1 MTLPAEILES
11 YRLRSATLAEDNP
24 AWLAGLR
31 HRAMVRFAERAFPS
45 PRAEEWKYTNVTA
58 IERKRFPLAASPGEV
73 DAAWVKARLLPDCW
87 HLVLIDGYVHHDLSH
102 PALAGDV
109 VFCDMGAAL
118 HRHAD
123 LLTQGFGQAVDED
136 HGFIDFNTAL
146 FHGGALIYLKAGTR
160 LAQPIQIL
168 HLQTQEAIAPTR
180 HLIVLEAGSEAT
192 VIESF
197 AGRAGGLTAHV
208 TEAVLDR
215 NARLRHFKIQ
225 EEHDR
230 AFHFGGFYVRQAAGA
245 CCRQVHFA
253 LGGLLA
259 RSEIHH
265 RLARGGEAVLEGL
278 HWADGRR
285 HLDSH
290 TRLIHAEP
298 EGVSRET
305 YKAIAEQRGRSVFQG
320 RIVVEPGAQ
329 KTDAVMNN
337 RNLLLSDDA
346 EIDSKP
352 QLEIYADDVQCTHG
366 VTVGQLD
373 ENALFYL
380 ETRGIDQAAARQL
393 LLYGF
398 VNEYI
403 EAVDVEPLRAYLH
416 RQLDTRFNAIEL
428 EDLP

>member
-1 MTLPAEILES
+1 MTLTAEVLAPYRQQLEA
-11 YRLRSATLAEDNP
+11 LTANNP

-31 HRAMVRFAERAFPS
+31 HQAMDRFAERGFPS
-45 PRAEEWKYTNVTA
+45 PRLEEWKYTNVTA
-58 IERKRFPLAASPGEV
+58 IERKRFPIASTPGDV
-73 DAAWVKARLLPDCW
+73 DPAWVKARLLPDCW
-87 HLVLIDGYVHHDLSH
+87 HLVLIDGHFHCDLSH

-109 VFCDMGAAL
+109 VFCDMNTAQL
-118 HRHAD
+118 RHSD
-123 LLTQGFGQAVDED
+123 LLVQGFGQAVDED
-136 HGFIDFNTAL
+136 HGLIDFNTAL
-146 FHGGALIYLKAGTR
+146 FHGGALIYLSKGTR
-160 LAQPIQIL
+160 LQHPVQIL
-168 HLQTQEAIAPTR
+168 HLQTRAVIAPTR

-192 VIESF
+192 VIESYL
-197 AGRAGGLTAHV
+197 GLAGGLTAHV
-208 TEAVLDR
+208 TEAVLGEH
-215 NARLRHFKIQ
+215 ARLQHFKIQ

-230 AFHFGGFYVRQAAGA
+230 AFHFGGFYVRQAPRSR
-245 CCRQVHFA
+245 CHQTQFA
-253 LGGLLA
+253 LGGILS

-265 RLARGGEAVLEGL
+265 RLDKGSEAILYGL

-298 EGVSRET
+298 EGISRET

-320 RIVVEPGAQ
+320 RIIVDPGAQ

-352 QLEIYADDVQCTHG
+352 QLEIYADDVKCAHG

-373 ENALFYL
+373 PNALFYL
-380 ETRGIDQAAARQL
+380 ETRGIDREAARQL

-398 VNEYI
+398 VNELI
-403 EAVDVEPLRAYLH
+403 EAVAVPQLRIYLH
-416 RQLDTRFNAIEL
+416 RRLDTRFNAIEL
-428 EDLP
+428 EDQP

>member
-1 MTLPAEILES
+1 MSLPAEILEP
-11 YRLRSATLAEDNP
+11 YRLRSASLAENDP
-24 AWLAGLR
+24 VWLAGLR
-31 HRAMVRFAERAFPS
+31 HRAMACFAERGFPS
-45 PRAEEWKYTNVTA
+45 PRAEDWKYTNVTA
-58 IERKRFPLAASPGEV
+58 IERKRFPLAAAPGEV

-118 HRHAD
+118 RRHAD

-180 HLIVLEAGSEAT
+180 HLIVLEGGSEAT

-197 AGRAGGLTAHV
+197 IGRAGGLTAHV

-215 NARLRHFKIQ
+215 EARLRHFKIQ

-230 AFHFGGFYVRQAAGA
+230 AVHFGGFYVQQATGA
-245 CCRQVHFA
+245 RCRQVHFA

-265 RLARGGEAVLEGL
+265 RLGRGGEAILEGL
-278 HWADGRR
+278 HWANGRR

-290 TRLIHAEP
+290 IRLIHAEP
-298 EGVSRET
+298 EGASRET

-320 RIVVEPGAQ
+320 RILVEPGAQ

-398 VNEYI
+398 VNECI

-416 RQLDTRFNAIEL
+416 RRLGTRFNAIEL

>member
-1 MTLPAEILES
+1 MTLSAEILES
-11 YRLRSATLAEDNP
+11 YHQRSATLMEESP

-31 HRAMVRFAERAFPS
+31 HRAMARFAERGFPS

-58 IERKRFPLAASPGEV
+58 IERKRFPLAAAPGTV
-73 DAAWVKARLLPDCW
+73 DPDWVKDHLLPDCW
-87 HLVLIDGYVHHDLSH
+87 HLVLIDGHFHRDLSH

-118 HRHAD
+118 RRHAD
-123 LLTQGFGQAVDED
+123 LLTEGFGQAVDED

-160 LAQPIQIL
+160 LGQPIQIL

-197 AGRAGGLTAHV
+197 TGRAGGLTAHV
-208 TEAVLDR
+208 TEAVLDKD
-215 NARLRHFKIQ
+215 ARLRHFKIQ
-225 EEHDR
+225 EEHER
-230 AFHFGGFYVRQAAGA
+230 AFHFGGFYVKQADGA
-245 CCRQVHFA
+245 RCRQVHFA
-253 LGGLLA
+253 LGALLA
-259 RSEIHH
+259 RSDIHH
-265 RLARGGEAVLEGL
+265 RLARGGEAVLGGF

-290 TRLIHAEP
+290 TRLVHTEP
-298 EGVSRET
+298 EGVGRET
-305 YKAIAEQRGRSVFQG
+305 YKAIAEGRGRSVFQG

-352 QLEIYADDVQCTHG
+352 QLEIYADDVKCAHG

-380 ETRGIDQAAARQL
+380 ETRGIDQEAARQL

-398 VNEYI
+398 VNECI

>member
-1 MTLPAEILES
+1 MSLPAEILEP
-11 YRLRSATLAEDNP
+11 YRLRSASLAENDP
-24 AWLAGLR
+24 VWLAGLR
-31 HRAMVRFAERAFPS
+31 HRAMACFAGRGFPS
-45 PRAEEWKYTNVTA
+45 PRAEDWKYTNVTA
-58 IERKRFPLAASPGEV
+58 IERKRFPLAAAPGEV

-118 HRHAD
+118 RRHAD

-180 HLIVLEAGSEAT
+180 HLIVLEGGSEAT

-197 AGRAGGLTAHV
+197 IGRAGGLTAHV

-215 NARLRHFKIQ
+215 EARLRHFKIQ

-230 AFHFGGFYVRQAAGA
+230 AVHFGGFYVQQATGA
-245 CCRQVHFA
+245 RCRQVHFA

-265 RLARGGEAVLEGL
+265 RLGRGGEAILEGL

-290 TRLIHAEP
+290 IRLIHAEP
-298 EGVSRET
+298 EGASQET

-380 ETRGIDQAAARQL
+380 ETRGIDREAARQL

-398 VNEYI
+398 VNECI

-416 RQLDTRFNAIEL
+416 RRLDSRFNAIEL